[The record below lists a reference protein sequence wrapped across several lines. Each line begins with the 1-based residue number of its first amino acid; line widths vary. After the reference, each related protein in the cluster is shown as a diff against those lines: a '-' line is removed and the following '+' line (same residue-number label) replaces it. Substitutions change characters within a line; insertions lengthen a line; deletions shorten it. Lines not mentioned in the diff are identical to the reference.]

1 MRKTFS
7 KGPRYQ
13 ENRTIDYG
21 KGKESVNTGIKS
33 CIKCWCNRV
42 ALIHVFL
49 KQALISTID
58 DKVNYRLSEPLTK
71 NNKKAIGVRDKIST
85 KGLNLLR
92 NKFVVIPTNIASRSI
107 AFVCQRSYSE
117 VFRSM

>member
-33 CIKCWCNRV
+33 CIKSWSNRV

-49 KQALISTID
+49 KQVLISTID
-58 DKVNYRLSEPLTK
+58 DKVNYRLTEPLTK
-71 NNKKAIGVRDKIST
+71 NKKAIGVRDKITT

-107 AFVCQRSYSE
+107 PFVCQRSYSQ